1 MFSLYSLA
9 HISRD
14 PVTAFFN
21 ATILITILTVL
32 FYTFRALRTYL
43 KLSHIPGPFA
53 TGFSNIPRVSW
64 VLSKCAHDIHIGL
77 HEQYGDLV
85 RFGPNM
91 VSVANPAAI
100 PTIYPLRAGFVKVRL
115 SWLLWGA
122 IQCNLCFTVRIL

>member
-9 HISRD
+9 HVSHE
-14 PVTAFFN
+14 PVTALFN
-21 ATILITILTVL
+21 AAILIAILTAL
-32 FYTFRALRTYL
+32 FYSFRAVRTYL
-43 KLSHIPGPFA
+43 KLSHIPGPLA

-64 VLSKCAHDIHIGL
+64 VLSKRAHDIHIGL

-100 PTIYPLRAGFVKVRL
+100 PIIYPLRAGFVKVRP

-122 IQCNLCFTVRIL
+122 IQCNLYYTVRIL